1 MVVNLQDQLFSSYG
15 KFLPDDT
22 FFINVFGHILIYDKT
37 PNDKSQERK
46 KIFKRFKDR

>member
-1 MVVNLQDQLFSSYG
+1 MVANLQDQLYSSYG
-15 KFLPDDT
+15 KLLPDDT
-22 FFINVFGHILIYDKT
+22 FSVNVFGHILIYDKT